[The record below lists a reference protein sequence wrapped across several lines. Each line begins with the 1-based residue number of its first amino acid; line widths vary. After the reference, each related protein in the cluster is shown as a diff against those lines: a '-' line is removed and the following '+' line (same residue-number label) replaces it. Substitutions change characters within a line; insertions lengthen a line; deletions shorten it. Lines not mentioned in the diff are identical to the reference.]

1 MKKHLSTIFLVL
13 IYLVGAGI
21 FAYPTI
27 ADQWNSLHQ
36 SRAIATYQEAVGDM
50 NAEDYEAAWQA
61 AEEYNRSIQENT
73 FNHDAFSQ
81 EEENLRDTEYWNLLN
96 LGGTGIMGYLSI
108 PEIDVRMPIYHGTS
122 DPVLQIGAGH
132 MYGTA
137 LPIGG
142 EGTHSVIAGHRGL
155 PSSRLFTDLDQLTE
169 RDIFIL
175 LEEGDRFYL
184 HILDKVLAYQVDHIS
199 DMVDKD
205 DTETLTSLMQKEEGE
220 DLVTLFTCTP
230 YGINSHRLLIRGR
243 QVEYHGEDDE
253 TEADDSML
261 KSLRDYYMLY
271 ALLAIAVVLLLAV
284 IIRLIRSRKILK
296 RPGRKR
302 DE

>member
-13 IYLVGAGI
+13 IFLVGAGI

-155 PSSRLFTDLDQLTE
+155 PSSRLFTDLDQL
-169 RDIFIL
+169 
-175 LEEGDRFYL
+175 EEGDKFYL

-284 IIRLIRSRKILK
+284 IIRLIRSRTILK

>member
-13 IYLVGAGI
+13 IFLVGAGI

-155 PSSRLFTDLDQLTE
+155 PSSRLFTDLDQL
-169 RDIFIL
+169 
-175 LEEGDRFYL
+175 EEGDKFYL

>member
-13 IYLVGAGI
+13 IFLVGAGI

-155 PSSRLFTDLDQLTE
+155 PSSRLFTDLDQL
-169 RDIFIL
+169 
-175 LEEGDRFYL
+175 EEGDKFYL

-205 DTETLTSLMQKEEGE
+205 DTKTLTSLMQKEEGE

>member
-13 IYLVGAGI
+13 IFLVGAGI

-96 LGGTGIMGYLSI
+96 LGATGIMGYLSI

-155 PSSRLFTDLDQLTE
+155 PSSRLFTDLDQL
-169 RDIFIL
+169 
-175 LEEGDRFYL
+175 EEGDKFYL

>member
-13 IYLVGAGI
+13 IFLVVAGI

-155 PSSRLFTDLDQLTE
+155 PSSRLFTDLDQL
-169 RDIFIL
+169 
-175 LEEGDRFYL
+175 EEGDKFYL

>member
-13 IYLVGAGI
+13 IFLVGAGI

-155 PSSRLFTDLDQLTE
+155 PSSRLFTDLDQL
-169 RDIFIL
+169 
-175 LEEGDRFYL
+175 EEGDKFYL

-284 IIRLIRSRKILK
+284 IIRLISSRKILK

>member
-13 IYLVGAGI
+13 IFLVGAGI

-73 FNHDAFSQ
+73 FNHDAFTQ

-155 PSSRLFTDLDQLTE
+155 PSSRLFTDLDQL
-169 RDIFIL
+169 
-175 LEEGDRFYL
+175 EEGDKFYL

>member
-13 IYLVGAGI
+13 IFLVGAGI

-27 ADQWNSLHQ
+27 ADQWNTLHQ

-155 PSSRLFTDLDQLTE
+155 PSSRLFTDLDQL
-169 RDIFIL
+169 
-175 LEEGDRFYL
+175 EEGDKFYL